1 MLAQIASRFANGEAE
16 RTNREEAMRYA
27 GLIAAVA
34 GALVFGLAAPLAE
47 TFLLAWALLIL
58 FLICVGL
65 IVLGIWDLVQRTH
78 SLKRNYPILA
88 NLRFLLEKIR
98 PEIRQYFLES
108 ETDGTPFNR
117 AKRSVAYQRA
127 KGQLDKRPFGT
138 QQDIYGSNYEWI
150 NHSLAPRVP
159 DGHNFR
165 VVVGGPGCK
174 EPYSLSLL
182 NISAMSFGSLSAA
195 AIRALNKGAKIG
207 GFAHDTGE
215 GGFSKYHSEFGGDI
229 IWEVG
234 SGYFSCRN
242 PDGSFC
248 AERFEQVARQQQIKM
263 IEIKLS
269 QGAKPGHGGVLPA
282 PKVSAEIAAA
292 RGVPRGIDCVSPAR
306 HPVFTTPV
314 EMMHFIA
321 QLRELCGGKP
331 VGFKLCIGHP
341 WEFMAICKAMLETG
355 IRADFVVIDGKEGGT
370 GASPLE
376 FADHVGTPLREGL
389 LLAHNTLVGAG
400 LRETIRIG
408 ASGRI
413 ITGFDMA
420 RVLALGAD
428 WCNVARGFMFALGC
442 VQSQSCHTDRCPTGV
457 ATQNPL
463 RQRALVVETKAERVA
478 KFHHNTLAALGELV
492 GAAGLGHPNEL
503 RPHHLIKRIS
513 ASEVKTFA
521 EVYKFLA
528 PRELI
533 AGTHDAFYGQQWA
546 LADHRHFTP
555 KPDIRTAA

>member
-1 MLAQIASRFANGEAE
+1 
-16 RTNREEAMRYA
+16 MRYA
-27 GLIAAVA
+27 GLAAAVA
-34 GALVFGLAAPLAE
+34 GAFLFGLAVPFAEFRLAVGV
-47 TFLLAWALLIL
+47 LLALFAICIALIA
-58 FLICVGL
+58 
-65 IVLGIWDLVQRTH
+65 LGIWDILQRNH

-88 NLRFLLEKIR
+88 NLRFLLEKVR

-117 AKRSVAYQRA
+117 AKRSVVYQRA

-138 QQDIYGSNYEWI
+138 QQDIYASNYEWI
-150 NHSLAPRVP
+150 NHSIAPRAI

-165 VVVGGPGCK
+165 IVVGGPDCK

-182 NISAMSFGSLSAA
+182 NISAMSFGALSAN

-215 GGFSKYHSEFGGDI
+215 GGFSKYHREFGGDT

-248 AERFEQVARQQQIKM
+248 AELFEQVARTPQIKM
-263 IEIKLS
+263 IEVKLS

-282 PKVSAEIAAA
+282 PKVSAEISAA
-292 RGVPRGIDCVSPAR
+292 RGVPIGIDCVSPAR
-306 HPVFTTPV
+306 HPAFATPV

-389 LLAHNTLVGAG
+389 VFAHNTLVGAG
-400 LRETIRIG
+400 LRDTVRVG

-428 WCNVARGFMFALGC
+428 WCNIARGFMFALGC

-457 ATQNPL
+457 ATQDPL
-463 RQRALVVETKAERVA
+463 RQRAVVVETKAERVA
-478 KFHHNTLAALGELV
+478 RFHHNTLAALGELV

-503 RPHHLIKRIS
+503 RPHHLIKRTS
-513 ASEVKTFA
+513 AVEVKTFA
-521 EVYKFLA
+521 DLYKFLA
-528 PRELI
+528 PRELVS
-533 AGTHDAFYGQQWA
+533 GTADAFYGQQWA
-546 LADHRHFTP
+546 MADHRHFMP
-555 KPDIRTAA
+555 KPEIRTAA